1 MKKLLTP
8 VVIASVVL
16 LGAVGCGEGTR
27 TTSDA
32 PSDPNKVGEVP
43 TVEQVQETRED
54 NTSDV
59 RAAQRQSD
67 ERARA
72 DRAQVGNGAPTSDGD
87 IESLVRNSLER
98 QMPGA
103 PLAVQSEEGVV
114 TISGTVPNQQQL
126 AQIQPAAQQVPG
138 VRSVKL
144 NVKIAPPVPAN
155 PN

>member
-16 LGAVGCGEGTR
+16 LGAVGCEGAR
-27 TTSDA
+27 TTTEA
-32 PSDPNKVGEVP
+32 PSDPNKIGEVP

-72 DRAQVGNGAPTSDGD
+72 DRAQVGGDGVPTSDGD

-98 QMPGA
+98 QFPGA

-114 TISGTVPNQQQL
+114 TVSGTVPNQQQL
-126 AQIQPAAQQVPG
+126 AQIQPTTQQVPG
-138 VRSVKL
+138 VKSVKV
-144 NVKIAPPVPAN
+144 NVQVAPPVPAN
-155 PN
+155 N